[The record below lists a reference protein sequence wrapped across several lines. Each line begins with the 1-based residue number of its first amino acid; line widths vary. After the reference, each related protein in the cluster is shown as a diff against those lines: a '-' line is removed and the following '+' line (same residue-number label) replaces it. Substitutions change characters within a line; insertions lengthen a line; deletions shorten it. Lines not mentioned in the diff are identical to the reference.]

1 MSDDAEAAAC
11 LRLSGPLDSLTVARH
26 SGPGLRV
33 IFWVQGCSLLCTRN
47 CLNPHLLRGE
57 GGWPIRPG
65 ELAGAVLTK
74 ARDYAEVEGV
84 TVLGGEPFDQASAL
98 ALALEPVRAV
108 GLSVMVYT
116 GHTLEELRERAAGD
130 EGVARLLALCDILV
144 DGPFVDELFDG
155 SLVWRGSTNQR
166 LLSLSGRYG
175 EAELGRAQS
184 LQGRAVSLMRAP
196 DGAFAVSG
204 AQSPESARELRL
216 LAREL
221 GSRGPLPRSRR
232 EYE

>member
-1 MSDDAEAAAC
+1 MNANAATAAR

-33 IFWVQGCSLLCTRN
+33 IFWVQGCSLRCTRN
-47 CLNPHLLRGE
+47 CLNPHLLRE
-57 GGWPIRPG
+57 QGGWLVAPS
-65 ELAGAVLTK
+65 ELAETVLTK

-84 TVLGGEPFDQASAL
+84 TVLGGEPFDQAGAL
-98 ALALEPVRAV
+98 AQTLAPVSTA

-116 GHTLEELRERAAGD
+116 GHAFEALRSRAESD
-130 EGVARLLALCDILV
+130 DGVARLLALCDLLV

-166 LLSLSGRYG
+166 LLSLSGRYS
-175 EAELGRAQS
+175 ESDLERALA
-184 LQGRAVSLMRAP
+184 LQRRAVSLLRAP
-196 DGAFAVSG
+196 GGAFAVSG
-204 AQSPESARELRL
+204 AQSPESAGSLRR

-221 GSRGPLPRSRR
+221 GRARSPRR
-232 EYE
+232 